1 MNIRQIDDDGN
12 NLETWVLKNAWIKD
26 VSLGSLEYG
35 ADDLLEIQLK
45 FRYDWAELSI
55 NNGDLIGVNTDQ
67 DYKSFKS

>member
-1 MNIRQIDDDGN
+1 MKIKQIDDDGKS
-12 NLETWVLKNAWIKD
+12 LETWILKNAWVKD

-55 NNGDLIGVNTDQ
+55 DGGANLGVDTDK
-67 DYKSFKS
+67 DFSSFKA